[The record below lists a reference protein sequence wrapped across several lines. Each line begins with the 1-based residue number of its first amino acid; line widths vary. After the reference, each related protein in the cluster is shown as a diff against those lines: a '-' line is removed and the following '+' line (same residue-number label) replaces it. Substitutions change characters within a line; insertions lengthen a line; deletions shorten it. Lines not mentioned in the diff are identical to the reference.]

1 MGVVPLLS
9 IIYGDVK
16 VLMIHHIHP
25 DPMGEFSAP
34 LTPLPWNLRVVVR
47 FVRARQSASA
57 SHFGILDHLVGN
69 ATSLQCLYMSIE
81 SSYIIHRTR

>member
-57 SHFGILDHLVGN
+57 RLRDFGPSCGECNQSTMPIHVY
-69 ATSLQCLYMSIE
+69 T
-81 SSYIIHRTR
+81 IIVHHS